1 MRAMSLLTFGG
12 LWLLGSV
19 AWGQATT
26 TPPASG
32 AQATKASPAATI
44 TRPVALAEWC
54 ELPDTGEVPFAPA
67 ENELQVPEHF
77 RLESHRFE
85 FETKVLRKANR
96 VRAARVK
103 FPSAVTTE
111 VPENNSVH
119 GVYFQ
124 PAGEGPY
131 PACVVLHIL
140 GGDFLLAEAVAN
152 HLASNGVA
160 ALFMKM
166 PYYGERR
173 GKQSP
178 RRMISEDPY
187 QTVEG
192 MTQAVLDIRRA
203 SAWLAHRPE
212 VDRERL
218 GITGISLGGIMSA
231 LGAEGEPRLRNVGI
245 VLGGGNFA
253 QVVWNNDTRQAREF
267 RDRWLQS
274 GKTKEDFAKV
284 LARVDPV
291 TYGDKLK
298 GRRVL
303 MIAAKN
309 DEIVLPECTVA
320 LHEAIG
326 GEPELVWLDAGHY
339 TAAQYLPR
347 ELFRLSGF
355 FTKRPE

>member
-1 MRAMSLLTFGG
+1 MWARSLLTTGMV
-12 LWLLGSV
+12 WLLAAV
-19 AWGQATT
+19 AWGQ
-26 TPPASG
+26 PPL
-32 AQATKASPAATI
+32 SPSQSTAA
-44 TRPVALAEWC
+44 RVVAPAEWC
-54 ELPDTGEVPFAPA
+54 ELPGEGEVPFAPA
-67 ENELQVPEHF
+67 DNEQQVPEHF
-77 RLESHRFE
+77 RLEPHRFS
-85 FETKVLRKANR
+85 FETKLLRKANS

-103 FPSAVTTE
+103 FPSPVQSDVT
-111 VPENNSVH
+111 ENNTVH

-140 GGDFLLAEAVAN
+140 GGDFLLAETVAN

-173 GKQSP
+173 GKKSP

-203 SAWLAHRPE
+203 SAWLANRPE

-253 QVVWNNDTRQAREF
+253 EVVWNNDTRQAREF
-267 RDRWLQS
+267 REQWLQS
-274 GKTKEDFAKV
+274 GKTKEDFARV

-291 TYGDKLK
+291 TYGARLR

-347 ELFRLSGF
+347 ELIRLAGF
-355 FTKRPE
+355 FTKRDD

>member
-1 MRAMSLLTFGG
+1 MRAWSLLMLGG
-12 LWLLGSV
+12 LWVASSA
-19 AWGQATT
+19 AWGQTSSDTPAAPAARRATL
-26 TPPASG
+26 
-32 AQATKASPAATI
+32 PAATGANS
-44 TRPVALAEWC
+44 PQVVWC
-54 ELPDTGEVPFAPA
+54 ELPEAGEIPFTPAP
-67 ENELQVPEHF
+67 NEPQIPEHF
-77 RLESHRFE
+77 QLDRHQFGYSAEL
-85 FETKVLRKANR
+85 LRKANR
-96 VRAARVK
+96 VRAARVT
-103 FPSAVTTE
+103 FPSAVKTE
-111 VPENNSVH
+111 VAENNTVH

-124 PAGEGPY
+124 PAGDGPY

-140 GGDFLLAEAVAN
+140 GGDFLLAETVAN
-152 HLASNGVA
+152 HLASQGVA

-173 GKQSP
+173 GKKSP

-203 SAWLAHRPE
+203 SAWLAARPE

-231 LGAEGEPRLRNVGI
+231 LGAVGEPRLRNVGI

-267 RDRWLQS
+267 RDRWLES
-274 GKTKEDFAKV
+274 GKTREDFAQV
-284 LARVDPV
+284 LAKVDPV
-291 TYGDKLK
+291 TYGAQLK

-309 DEIVLPECTVA
+309 DEIVLPECAIA
-320 LHEAIG
+320 LHESIG
-326 GEPELVWLDAGHY
+326 KEPELVWLDAGHY

-347 ELFRLSGF
+347 ELIRLAGF